1 MTLDE
6 QSDSITERVIEV
18 QARVDSSTL
27 ASGRTLGS
35 VKLIAAT
42 KTVPVANILTA
53 IKAGITDLG
62 ENRAQELTAKAPAV
76 AAHSEVH
83 WHFIGSL
90 QRNKVKVLAPWVTLW
105 HSIDRIELGE
115 TIARFA
121 PKARVLIEVN
131 VAAEPNK
138 SGCQVTEAP
147 SLVDAL
153 RDQGLVVAG
162 LMAIPPPRSNESDP
176 IRHFAALRILAES
189 LDLTELSMGMTDD
202 YELAI
207 SEGATMVRVGRGLFG
222 DRPPGHSLRR

>member
-6 QSDSITERVIEV
+6 QSDSITERVVEV

-42 KTVPVANILTA
+42 KTVPVAKILTA

-62 ENRAQELTAKAPAV
+62 ENRAQELTTKAPEV

-153 RDQGLVVAG
+153 RDQGLAVAG

>member
-6 QSDSITERVIEV
+6 QSDSITERVVEV

-27 ASGRTLGS
+27 ATGRTLGS

-62 ENRAQELTAKAPAV
+62 ENRAQELATKAPEV

-153 RDQGLVVAG
+153 RDQGLAVAG

-222 DRPPGHSLRR
+222 DRPPGHPLRR

>member
-115 TIARFA
+115 TIARVA

-138 SGCQVTEAP
+138 SGCRVTEVP

-153 RDQGLVVAG
+153 REQGLAVAG

-222 DRPPGHSLRR
+222 DRPPRAPA

>member
-6 QSDSITERVIEV
+6 QSYSITERVVEV

-62 ENRAQELTAKAPAV
+62 ENRAQELTTKAPEV

-189 LDLTELSMGMTDD
+189 LELTELSMGMTDD

>member
-6 QSDSITERVIEV
+6 QSDSITERVVEV

-62 ENRAQELTAKAPAV
+62 ENRAQELTTKAPAI
-76 AAHSEVH
+76 AAHSELH

-138 SGCQVTEAP
+138 SGCEVTEAP

-153 RDQGLVVAG
+153 RDQGLAVAG

-222 DRPPGHSLRR
+222 DRPPEHPLRR

>member
-6 QSDSITERVIEV
+6 QSYSITERVVEV

-62 ENRAQELTAKAPAV
+62 ENRAQELTTKAPEV

-176 IRHFAALRILAES
+176 IRHFSALRILAES

>member
-6 QSDSITERVIEV
+6 QSYSITERVVEV

-42 KTVPVANILTA
+42 KTVPVAKILTA

-62 ENRAQELTAKAPAV
+62 ENRAQELTTKAPEV

>member
-6 QSDSITERVIEV
+6 QSYSITERVVEV

-62 ENRAQELTAKAPAV
+62 ENRAQELTTKAPEV

>member
-6 QSDSITERVIEV
+6 QSYSITERVVEV

-42 KTVPVANILTA
+42 KTVPVAKILTA

-62 ENRAQELTAKAPAV
+62 ENRAQELTTKAPEV

-189 LDLTELSMGMTDD
+189 LELTELSMGMTDD

>member
-6 QSDSITERVIEV
+6 QSDSITERVVEV

-62 ENRAQELTAKAPAV
+62 ENRAQELTTKAPEV

-153 RDQGLVVAG
+153 RDQGLAVAG

-222 DRPPGHSLRR
+222 DRPPERPLRR

>member
-1 MTLDE
+1 
-6 QSDSITERVIEV
+6 
-18 QARVDSSTL
+18 
-27 ASGRTLGS
+27 
-35 VKLIAAT
+35 
-42 KTVPVANILTA
+42 VANILTA

-62 ENRAQELTAKAPAV
+62 ENRAQELTTKAPEV